1 VTGRRVLVAMSGGVD
16 SSVTAA
22 LLQEQGY
29 EVIGATMQ
37 LWSDCLPHSEAES
50 GCCSISA
57 VEDARRVATRLGI
70 PYYVFNMADAFTTAV
85 VDRFADAYLN
95 GLTPN
100 PCLLC
105 NRDLKFGL
113 FLDKAREL
121 DCDFIATGHY
131 ARVWFDDARKR
142 YCLGKG
148 KDTGKDQ
155 SYALYMLTQEQL
167 AHTLLPLG
175 DLSKQDTRRI
185 AARYGLQVAQKK
197 ESQEICFVPN
207 NNYREFMEQYRPG
220 SAKPGPIVNLEGDVL
235 GTHTGLANYTI
246 GQRKGL
252 GIGGGKPHFVVR
264 LEVDRNAV
272 VVGAAADVYQTS
284 CRAEDV
290 NWIAVPDLDAPLQVD
305 AKIRYRVEPAQ
316 AVINLEADGRVVT
329 RFLRPQR
336 AVTPGQAVVWY
347 QDDVVIGG
355 GIITR

>member
-1 VTGRRVLVAMSGGVD
+1 MSGGVD
-16 SSVTAA
+16 SSVAAA

-37 LWSDCLPHSEAES
+37 LWSDCLPHSESES
-50 GCCSISA
+50 GCCSIFA

-85 VDRFADAYLN
+85 VDRFADAYLS

-121 DCDFIATGHY
+121 DCDYIATGHY
-131 ARVWFDDARKR
+131 ARVWFDAERNR

-148 KDTGKDQ
+148 KDARKDQ

-167 AHTLLPLG
+167 AHTILPLG
-175 DLSKQDTRRI
+175 DLTKQETRQI
-185 AARYGLQVAQKK
+185 AARYGLQVAQKQ
-197 ESQEICFVPN
+197 ESQEICFVPD
-207 NNYREFMEQYRPG
+207 NNYREFMDQYRPG
-220 SAKPGPIVNLEGDVL
+220 GAKPGPIVNLHGERL
-235 GTHTGLANYTI
+235 GTHAGLANYTI

-252 GIGGGKPHFVVR
+252 GIGGGRPHFVVR
-264 LEVDRNAV
+264 LDVDRNAV
-272 VVGAAADVYQTS
+272 VVGDAEDVYQTS
-284 CRAEDV
+284 CKAVDI
-290 NWIAVPDLDAPLQVD
+290 NWIAVSGLDAPMQVE

-316 AVINLEADGRVVT
+316 AVISPDADGRVIT
-329 RFLRPQR
+329 QFQQPQR
-336 AVTPGQAVVWY
+336 AITPGQAVVWY

-355 GIITR
+355 GIIAR